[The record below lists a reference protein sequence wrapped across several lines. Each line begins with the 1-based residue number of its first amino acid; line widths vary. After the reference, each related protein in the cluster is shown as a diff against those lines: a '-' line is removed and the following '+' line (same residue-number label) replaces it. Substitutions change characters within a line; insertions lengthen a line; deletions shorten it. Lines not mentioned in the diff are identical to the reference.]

1 MMAKWME
8 YYVDCQVPLECR
20 KNVIKTQKTLI
31 RAWYVNSWEAVLVS
45 PNGSDFALP
54 QCEKKNDLPIAMSRS
69 IIISRLPIWLSDNLS

>member
-45 PNGSDFALP
+45 DVQILLSHSVKKRMIYLLPWADQSLLAGYLYDF
-54 QCEKKNDLPIAMSRS
+54 QIT
-69 IIISRLPIWLSDNLS
+69 